1 MNFKET
7 LVKAGK
13 RMLQSGLTVETWG
26 NISVRDPETRRVY
39 LTPSGMDYNI
49 CTEKDIVVCDLD
61 GNILDGNRK
70 PTIEKKLH
78 LQIYLNRPE
87 INVVIHTHPI
97 YSKVF
102 ACTKKDIPLFIDE
115 AAQTLGDVVRV
126 ADYAL
131 PGFAELADNCV
142 RALRGRA
149 NACLLQSHG
158 AVCVGEDIKMAFK
171 VVKVLEMTAKLYY
184 LTKQIGEPILITDSH
199 IEEMQTFVQ
208 NEYGQQ

>member
-13 RMLQSGLTVETWG
+13 RMLQSGLTVETWGG

-87 INVVIHTHPI
+87 INVVIHTHPSI
-97 YSKVF
+97 QR
-102 ACTKKDIPLFIDE
+102 C
-115 AAQTLGDVVRV
+115 
-126 ADYAL
+126 L
-131 PGFAELADNCV
+131 PVQKRIF
-142 RALRGRA
+142 R
-149 NACLLQSHG
+149 CLLTKRPRHWAMSSGWPIMH
-158 AVCVGEDIKMAFK
+158 CR
-171 VVKVLEMTAKLYY
+171 VLRNW
-184 LTKQIGEPILITDSH
+184 LITAS
-199 IEEMQTFVQ
+199 
-208 NEYGQQ
+208 GL